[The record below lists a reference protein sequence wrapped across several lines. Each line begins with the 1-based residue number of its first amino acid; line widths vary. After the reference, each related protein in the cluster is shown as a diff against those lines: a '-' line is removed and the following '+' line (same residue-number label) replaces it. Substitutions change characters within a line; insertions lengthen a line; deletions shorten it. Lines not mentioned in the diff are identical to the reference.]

1 MECTRRTGV
10 GQDSHH
16 HVHAARKLI
25 HLVRVVP
32 LGAGNW
38 CLRSLDPVQLPISSV
53 LQRLQGNFKITSQ
66 IWHSQAQCQTAIPSC
81 TFGWCLAQQ

>member
-1 MECTRRTGV
+1 MECKRGTCV

-32 LGAGNW
+32 LGAGDW

-53 LQRLQGNFKITSQ
+53 LQRL
-66 IWHSQAQCQTAIPSC
+66 
-81 TFGWCLAQQ
+81 